1 MLSADAHTLAD
12 QYAGPLFNGLRFT
25 ALVFVGGVVIATV
38 AALLV
43 GTARLSRY
51 RAIRLPA
58 TVFVEIFRGTS
69 ALVQLFWVFYA
80 LPLVL
85 GITFQPLTAAWIVI
99 GFNQGAYLAE
109 VVRTGI
115 RAVPAGQ
122 LEASISINLPPAV
135 RWRRVVL
142 PQAIPIMLPSYTNHV
157 ITILKETAIVS
168 LIGIADL
175 TYTAN
180 TLRTQHGNTT
190 VLFITIA
197 LIYLVV
203 ALTIARG
210 GKLLERRF
218 NVRRPTKKSPA
229 AAVPA

>member
-12 QYAGPLFNGLRFT
+12 QYAGPLLNGLRFT

-58 TVFVEIFRGTS
+58 TVFVEFFRGTS

-122 LEASISINLPPAV
+122 IEASISINLPPAV